1 MAERD
6 RQYQTLRS
14 LENEY
19 SARQLEESEMK
30 NRMKDRDSL
39 TREIETL
46 TQANLEASAR
56 LKVCD
61 RD

>member
-6 RQYQTLRS
+6 RQYQTLRT

-19 SARQLEESEMK
+19 SARQLEESELK
-30 NRMKDRDSL
+30 NRTKDRDSL

-46 TQANLEASAR
+46 TKNNLEAGAR
-56 LKVCD
+56 LKV
-61 RD
+61 REWG